1 MKILNLTVNGYKN
14 LKEKTVL
21 DLSSCTNYAAFI
33 GLNGSGKSNILEAV
47 SLIFSVFY
55 HNKSVDFKYNL
66 KYVIDNKTVTLTD
79 GKLNVEGV
87 AKAIPKKDFELYL
100 PNNII
105 TSYSGEEL
113 RLWEEVYLDSYAEFF
128 KDLKKKHSAVPDLLY
143 INKYSWEIALITL
156 LCSDKPQVKK
166 FINEVL
172 RIGVDVDIIIELDN
186 SKYGLY
192 ETNEALSLVKRI
204 SSLKEQAK
212 GGIIHI
218 NEIRTLDLNQ
228 QSNLDFCKKI
238 FYFLFVTS
246 MPEKGP
252 KVNIDK
258 IIQKISLQFNGYD
271 VKKLSEGEKKLILIT
286 CINDILSDKNTLVLL
301 DEPDSHIHI
310 ERKKAIK
317 NLVEKNEHFT
327 LLTTHSP
334 SLLNCFDEHNIF
346 ILSDK
351 DENGVIPIKADKQ
364 KHLSEISGGEFS
376 LMNATMIAS
385 TQKDILLVE
394 GTNDY
399 NYLNEALKR
408 FKTDYPSFNFLMINC
423 GGAGNVGAILEQ
435 SILPILSDNQ
445 FCLCLFDEDGAG
457 KNGMESVQKMTTEK
471 EKKNIKCLLHPRH
484 SSFPEDMKEFFME
497 DYFDVTAY
505 RDLITAEIAKKQ
517 KFRDYE
523 QMPKAKGVIESN
535 YKKFP
540 DSAYN
545 NFKVFLDKILEEQSL
560 FHSK

>member
-1 MKILNLTVNGYKN
+1 MKILGITINGYKN
-14 LKEKTVL
+14 LKDKTVL
-21 DLSSCTNYAAFI
+21 DLTSCNNYAAFI

-55 HNKSVDFKYNL
+55 HNKTVDFKYNL
-66 KYVIDNKTVTLTD
+66 KYVIGKSTVTLAD
-79 GKLNVEGV
+79 GKMNVEGI

-105 TSYSGEEL
+105 ASYSGEEL

-128 KDLKKKHSAVPDLLY
+128 KDLKKKRSAVPDLLY

-172 RIGVDVDIIIELDN
+172 RIGDNVDVIIELDN

-212 GGIIHI
+212 DGIIHI

-252 KVNIDK
+252 KVNVDK
-258 IIQKISLQFNGYD
+258 IVQKISLQFNGYD
-271 VKKLSEGEKKLILIT
+271 IKKLSEGEKKLILIT

-310 ERKKAIK
+310 ERKRAIK

-376 LMNATMIAS
+376 LMDATMVAS

-408 FKTDYPSFNFLMINC
+408 FKSDYPNFNFLIINC
-423 GGAGNVGAILEQ
+423 GGQGNVASILEQ
-435 SILPILSDNQ
+435 SIFPVLSKEQ

-457 KNGMESVQKMTTEK
+457 KKGIESVEK
-471 EKKNIKCLLHPRH
+471 ILEKPKRKNIKCLTHPRPTT
-484 SSFPEDMKEFFME
+484 FPKETIEFFME
-497 DYFDVTAY
+497 DYFEVSAY
-505 RDLITAEIAKKQ
+505 RQIVADKVSKSKK
-517 KFRDYE
+517 FGE
-523 QMPKAKGVIESN
+523 LESLPKAKKIIESN
-535 YKKFP
+535 YKNFT
-540 DSAYN
+540 DSDYK
-545 NFKVFLDKILEEQSL
+545 NFKVILDRILKEQSL